1 MDPALVAASEWQLAG
16 ATYHFY
22 RWRDGEPAQGHRAAR
37 PQRYHGGARSGAGR
51 PTKAGANR
59 RESIALR
66 ATEAEKAELVAAASA
81 AGQSLSDFLIE
92 AGLQRARKAS

>member
-1 MDPALVAASEWQLAG
+1 MAG
-16 ATYHFY
+16 RPKATATHD
-22 RWRDGEPAQGHRAAR
+22 RGVT
-37 PQRYHGGARSGAGR
+37 HGGARSGAGR

-59 RESIALR
+59 SEAIALR

-92 AGLQRARKAS
+92 AGLQRARGKSSR

>member
-1 MDPALVAASEWQLAG
+1 MMAPRPKATGGALDEPPA
-16 ATYHFY
+16 T
-22 RWRDGEPAQGHRAAR
+22 
-37 PQRYHGGARSGAGR
+37 HGGRRDGAGR

-59 RESIALR
+59 IESIALR

-92 AGLQRARKAS
+92 AGLQRARKSSR